1 MNNYLVSCIL
11 TTYNRCNLL
20 KRSLDSI
27 INQTYKNIEIFII
40 DDCSSDSTGEIIK
53 IYNDSRIRY
62 IRHSFNKGLAQARNT
77 GMENSNGEF
86 IAFLDD
92 DDEWLP
98 NKIKEQLNVFKYSEF
113 KNLGM
118 VMCGMRRING
128 LNIKEQKEILR
139 GNLHDKMLIDQ
150 PLIGNGSCALIKK
163 EIFQKY
169 GGFDPRYK
177 RGIDGY
183 YFSKISRNYQIDF
196 CDQILVNYYE
206 DMNGRISNY
215 QNLDKVR
222 EALEANFLIFDEIK
236 DVIERYPK
244 LKARLNLRIAEYYIL
259 LNDYYNAKKFFF
271 KSVKK
276 YIGLK
281 KYFLFLLY
289 IIFPTFITNKLRQRR
304 MHEDE

>member
-11 TTYNRCNLL
+11 TTYNRCNFL

-27 INQTYKNIEIFII
+27 INQTYKNVEILII
-40 DDCSSDSTGEIIK
+40 DDFSSDNTGEIIK
-53 IYNDSRIRY
+53 NYGDSRIRY
-62 IRHSFNKGLAQARNT
+62 IRHSSNKGLAQSRNT
-77 GMENSNGEF
+77 GMKNSNGEF

-98 NKIKEQLNVFKYSEF
+98 DKIKEQLNVFKNSEF

-118 VMCGMRRING
+118 VMCGIRRING
-128 LNIKEQKEILR
+128 SNIKEQKEILR
-139 GNLHDKMLIDQ
+139 GNLQDIMLIDQ
-150 PLIGNGSCALIKK
+150 PLVGNGSCALIKK

-169 GGFDPRYK
+169 GGFDSRYK

-206 DMNGRISNY
+206 DVKGRISNY
-215 QNLDKVR
+215 QNTDKVR
-222 EALEANFLIFDEIK
+222 EAIEANFLIFDEIK
-236 DVIERYPK
+236 DIIDRYPR
-244 LKARLNLRIAEYYIL
+244 LKARFNLRIAEYYIL
-259 LNDYYNAKKFFF
+259 LNDYSNATKFFF
-271 KSVKK
+271 KSAKR

-281 KYFLFLLY
+281 KYLLFILY

-304 MHEDE
+304 MHKD

>member
-11 TTYNRCNLL
+11 TTYNRCNFL

-27 INQTYKNIEIFII
+27 INQTYKNLEILII
-40 DDCSSDSTGEIIK
+40 DDFSSDNTGEIIK
-53 IYNDSRIRY
+53 NYGDSRIRY
-62 IRHSFNKGLAQARNT
+62 IRHSSNKGLAQSRNT
-77 GMENSNGEF
+77 GMKNSNGEF

-98 NKIKEQLNVFKYSEF
+98 DKIKEQLNVFKNSEF

-128 LNIKEQKEILR
+128 SNIKEQKEILR
-139 GNLHDKMLIDQ
+139 GNLQDIMLIDQ
-150 PLIGNGSCALIKK
+150 PLVGNGSCALIKK

-169 GGFDPRYK
+169 GGFDSRYK

-206 DMNGRISNY
+206 DVKGRISNY
-215 QNLDKVR
+215 QNTDKVR
-222 EALEANFLIFDEIK
+222 EAIEANFLIFDEIK
-236 DVIERYPK
+236 DIIDRYPR
-244 LKARLNLRIAEYYIL
+244 LKARFNLIIAEYYIL
-259 LNDYYNAKKFFF
+259 LNDYSNATKFFF
-271 KSVKK
+271 KSAKR

-281 KYFLFLLY
+281 KYLLFILY

-304 MHEDE
+304 MHKD

>member
-1 MNNYLVSCIL
+1 
-11 TTYNRCNLL
+11 
-20 KRSLDSI
+20 LDSI
-27 INQTYKNIEIFII
+27 INQTYKNLEILII
-40 DDCSSDSTGEIIK
+40 DDFSSDNTGEIIK
-53 IYNDSRIRY
+53 NYGDSRIRY
-62 IRHSFNKGLAQARNT
+62 IRHSSNKGLAQSRNT
-77 GMENSNGEF
+77 GMKNSNGEF

-98 NKIKEQLNVFKYSEF
+98 DKIKEQLNVFKNSEF

-128 LNIKEQKEILR
+128 SNIKEQKEILR
-139 GNLHDKMLIDQ
+139 GNLQDIMLIDQ
-150 PLIGNGSCALIKK
+150 PLVGNGSCALIKK

-169 GGFDPRYK
+169 GGFDSRYK

-206 DMNGRISNY
+206 DVKGRISNY
-215 QNLDKVR
+215 QNTDKVR
-222 EALEANFLIFDEIK
+222 EAIEANFLIFDEIK
-236 DVIERYPK
+236 DIIDRYPR
-244 LKARLNLRIAEYYIL
+244 LKARFNLRIAEYYIL
-259 LNDYYNAKKFFF
+259 LNDYSNATKFFF
-271 KSVKK
+271 KSAKR

-281 KYFLFLLY
+281 KYLLFILY

-304 MHEDE
+304 MHKD